1 MAKISKYTS
10 LKLLLSYLLLLGLMA
25 FAVWYLLQQQ
35 SKLNQLLKSDSSDEN
50 QLVYTE
56 LIRDL
61 YETDNQS
68 KIALQTKSKQNINL
82 FIKANN
88 AISQKLDSLKTDAL
102 LEDSGIIDTLKQFL
116 NYKKE
121 NVLELVK
128 LQDNV
133 NVSFSIE
140 QVVSKI
146 ENIEEIKGKLKLE
159 NLFINVEDFNP
170 YQRKVAQDY
179 VDYLNDNVPKDSSN
193 TISAKEADSILT
205 ASKIILL
212 ESQKKNNQQSIAI
225 KNKEVELL
233 KNELFITQKLS
244 DIVLK
249 LRQAINA
256 EQEKVRASKIK
267 NQEDSLQLLSFAAI
281 ACLLLVVFF
290 FMLLSTDFLKNKNYR
305 QDLEVEKQK
314 TEILLESREQLMAAV
329 SHDIRTP
336 LQSVIGYSAQLLAKE
351 DSFQNRAMLIKI
363 KSATHYI
370 EQLVS
375 DLLDYVRMEKGK
387 IKVFSQEFEFN
398 ELLEETAQNIADLHQ
413 EKEVELRYAIQQ
425 TEDLVYYGDYNKI
438 RQILYNLIGNAFKF
452 TSKGSVTIETKIQE
466 KRVFILIKDTGVGI
480 ASESFEKIFDSFTQ
494 AHSDIELLYGGT
506 GLGLSICRKLIH
518 LLDGEIKLESKL
530 QEGSVFTVSLPLRS
544 KIEKIARSNI
554 ELENC
559 LLLDDD
565 ASQIALTKSI
575 LNPHFKSIFT
585 FTDGNEAIAF
595 CKLNLPS
602 IIFSDIQMP
611 NMDGYA
617 FVEALSKIPKAS
629 TIPVIFISGQV
640 PDEKEPKLYTD
651 FLLKP
656 YTPNQLLSMLS
667 KFSDVKLENNSSKV
681 TQTYTDILQ
690 NFLGENPKE
699 IEAFIINYTLE
710 LSKDIANLKIAS
722 SNKKYKDIT
731 SISHKMQTMIG
742 QFEEKELL
750 VQLQTLELEAKKEK
764 VVTNFEPL
772 FVKLEA
778 FKDKLTTNYT
788 A

>member
-179 VDYLNDNVPKDSSN
+179 VDYLNENVPKDSSN